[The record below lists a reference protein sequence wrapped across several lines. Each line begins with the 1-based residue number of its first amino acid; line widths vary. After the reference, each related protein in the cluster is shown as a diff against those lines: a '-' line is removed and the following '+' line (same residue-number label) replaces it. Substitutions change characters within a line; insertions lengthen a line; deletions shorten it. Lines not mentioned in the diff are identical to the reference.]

1 MNVVDS
7 SGWLEYFADGVN
19 AAHFAPIILKQKELI
34 VSTINLFEVFK
45 RVNAQRGE
53 SLALEA
59 VSLMQ
64 EARVVPVDAS
74 ISLRAAVISQQYR
87 LSFADSL
94 IYATAHRFN
103 ATLWTQ
109 DADFAAI
116 AGLRYFSKS

>member
-7 SGWLEYFADGVN
+7 SGWLEYFSDGVN
-19 AAHFAPIILKQKELI
+19 AAHFAPIILKQKDLI

-53 SLALEA
+53 SVALEA

-64 EARVVPVDAS
+64 EARVVPVDAA
-74 ISLRAAVISQQYR
+74 ISLHAAVISQKYK
-87 LSFADSL
+87 LPMADSL
-94 IYATAHRFN
+94 LYATAHRFN

-109 DADFAAI
+109 DADFAVVE
-116 AGLRYFSKS
+116 GVRYFSKS